1 MKVNSLAETLLVED
15 GVTQISFNLSGTE
28 AEYLLISRPNGLAET
43 GEFFGH
49 DHYVEVRDQSF
60 GRYGGMAM
68 LKVNSEIE
76 LEIELACEVPS
87 VGHRLTITTQA
98 PMPDSLLAHLR
109 KLERR

>member
-1 MKVNSLAETLLVED
+1 MNVNSLAETLLIED
-15 GVTQISFNLSGTE
+15 GVTQIGFNLSGTE
-28 AEYLLISRPNGLAET
+28 AQYLLISTPNDFAEM
-43 GEFFGH
+43 GEFLGH

-60 GRYGGMAM
+60 GRYGGIEM

-76 LEIELACEVPS
+76 LEIELAYEVPR
-87 VGHRLTITTQA
+87 VGHRLIITTQA